1 MSNFDQVRNKKVFEI
16 IVILKVI
23 YIVLSLIAI
32 LSYLSP
38 KKNEENILIISL
50 IGSLILIF
58 MIFYFVIM
66 TKRYDNKKSI
76 NSGIAE
82 DEGVKPGIIDYIE
95 TLVMLLIFY
104 GVLVITGVEKS
115 DYKLI
120 GIFIVLISAIQ
131 FGKNYSIAV
140 SVVCFIFIM
149 LIDFSNT
156 TLTQKE
162 ISIYFEKDLILIT
175 AIFIVA
181 FITGMYV
188 DIEREH
194 CEELKNLANK
204 DELTGLYNHR
214 FFQEYLQNS
223 ITNAENNGKEVS
235 LLFMDID
242 YFKNYNDINGHQAGD
257 LLLKQIGRILK
268 KSVRKN
274 DIVARYGGEEFAAVL
289 PNTNEQDAIKIG
301 ERIRTAIQNTT
312 FRGQE
317 NQPDK
322 NITISIGVSSYPTR
336 AISKSQLINTADD
349 ALYRAKSFNKNR
361 VESYHSVLDD
371 LCKQMNIQE
380 DTIKSLKTFISMINL
395 KDRYTYGHTERV
407 VIYVKWFAQMLNLK
421 EEEQIQI
428 QVAAYLHDIGKL
440 EIPENVLNKRGKLT
454 DEEFQ
459 MFRSHPQ
466 VGVDLISHI
475 KPFKAF
481 VPIIKYHHERYD
493 GYGYPD
499 KLKGDEIPYLARM
512 ITIADSFDAMTS
524 NRPYNIRKTHEEG
537 IEELRKNAGAQFDPE
552 LVEKFIEMLE
562 KYKDNF

>member
-16 IVILKVI
+16 IVVLKVI
-23 YIVLSLIAI
+23 YIILSLIAI

-38 KKNEENILIISL
+38 KMDEKNIIIISL
-50 IGSLILIF
+50 VGSSVLIF
-58 MIFYFVIM
+58 MMLYFVLM
-66 TKRYDNKKSI
+66 TKRYDDKKSI
-76 NSGIAE
+76 NSGVSE
-82 DEGVKPGIIDYIE
+82 PHGVKPEAIDYIE
-95 TLVMLLIFY
+95 TIVMLLIFY
-104 GVLVITGVEKS
+104 GVLVITGVEES

-140 SVVCFIFIM
+140 SVLCFIFIM
-149 LIDFSNT
+149 IIDFSNT
-156 TLTQKE
+156 TLMPE
-162 ISIYFEKDLILIT
+162 DISTYFEKDLILST

-214 FFQEYLQNS
+214 FFQEYLENA
-223 ITNAENNGKEVS
+223 ITNAQNNGKEVS

-257 LLLKQIGRILK
+257 LLLKQIGKILK
-268 KSVRKN
+268 NSVRKN

-289 PNTNEQDAIKIG
+289 PNTNEEDAIKIG

-361 VESYHSVLDD
+361 VESYHSILDD

-407 VIYVKWFAQMLNLK
+407 VIYVKWFAQILNLK

-428 QVAAYLHDIGKL
+428 QIAAYLHDIGKL

-459 MFRSHPQ
+459 MFRNHPQ
-466 VGVDLISHI
+466 VGVDLINHI
-475 KPFKAF
+475 NPFKAF
-481 VPIIKYHHERYD
+481 VPIIKHHHERYD

-499 KLKGDEIPYLARM
+499 RLKGDKIPYLARM

-537 IEELRKNAGAQFDPE
+537 IEELRKNAGMQFDPD